1 MTASKPLL
9 FTPLKIRDITFPN
22 RIMVSPMAQYSSID
36 GIINDWH
43 FTHYSKFA
51 LGGAGLIF
59 TEATKIERRG
69 LGTVGDMGLWKDEQI
84 FELKKLTYLIHQL
97 GSLAAIQLNHAGR
110 KAGTYKPWDGFGPLD
125 RSCLV
130 DGESHWEVIG
140 PSATEYLEGWPIPRA
155 MTQLDINTVI
165 ENWVSAAIRANKAN
179 FDVLEIHGAHGYLI
193 HQFLSPAANHRKD
206 AYGGDLINR
215 MRFALEVTEAVR
227 NVWPQQKP
235 LFFRISAVDEGGW
248 TIEDSIKLCHEL
260 KLLGVDLIDC
270 SASGISIRSPTA
282 SRNTATLGFQVAYA
296 NTIKQ
301 QVNIPT
307 AAVGLI
313 VDAKQAEN
321 ILGKGEADL
330 VAIGRELLYNP
341 FWAIHAAQELGCDE
355 DFELMP
361 IQYGWWLS
369 RREKTGY
376 SSLEKIIKPNI

>member
-84 FELKKLTYLIHQL
+84 FELKKLTDLIHQL

-130 DGESHWEVIG
+130 DGEDHWDVIG
-140 PSATEYLEGWPIPRA
+140 PSASEYLEGWPIPRV

-227 NVWPQQKP
+227 NVWPQHKP

-248 TIEDSIKLCHEL
+248 TIENSIKLSHEL

-296 NTIKQ
+296 NVIKE